1 MFLSDAEKYV
11 PLGFILVQISD
22 KMFDDHIVVESP
34 GKLQEKA
41 DCAVSKSLIDSPN
54 WRLARKSRRLV

>member
-1 MFLSDAEKYV
+1 MIMFLSDAEKNV

-34 GKLQEKA
+34 GKLQEK
-41 DCAVSKSLIDSPN
+41 VEIPMIL
-54 WRLARKSRRLV
+54 LACLNL